1 MQRYLEPEL
10 MNSVEQALAFHTA
23 NRDYGIKGFLELY
36 EKHVNIKD
44 GKIVDLGCGTGE
56 YLLALE
62 NKYPNLIITG
72 FDGSEAMIQIAQ
84 GLIEFHNSSIRIRH
98 QQFKNVDATAD
109 CVIST
114 NTLHHLHDPSIF
126 WDCVKRTA
134 PRVFVMDLIR
144 PNNPVLARSIV
155 DTLALNE
162 SDEFK
167 FDYYNSLLAAF
178 SPEELTEQIKDTG
191 LQLTIEGNPDF
202 LQVAVIYG
210 ILQ

>member
-1 MQRYLEPEL
+1 
-10 MNSVEQALAFHTA
+10 
-23 NRDYGIKGFLELY
+23 
-36 EKHVNIKD
+36 
-44 GKIVDLGCGTGE
+44 
-56 YLLALE
+56 
-62 NKYPNLIITG
+62 
-72 FDGSEAMIQIAQ
+72 
-84 GLIEFHNSSIRIRH
+84 
-98 QQFKNVDATAD
+98 
-109 CVIST
+109 
-114 NTLHHLHDPSIF
+114 
-126 WDCVKRTA
+126 
-134 PRVFVMDLIR
+134 MDLIR